1 MVSRPPLH
9 LTSGIG
15 TTTYS
20 SPEQRF
26 SNHYSTSSDIFSA
39 GLILL
44 ELLMCCCRATVTR
57 RMFRTD
63 MHRLT
68 VFQQVRDDPSDLPPE
83 ILQDYAQFAP
93 VLRAML
99 SKDPHARPTAR
110 DLLELPQF
118 GKKTSR
124 ELLSVIET
132 KNEAIEA
139 KDRRVGTVI
148 VGQS

>member
-1 MVSRPPLH
+1 
-9 LTSGIG
+9 
-15 TTTYS
+15 
-20 SPEQRF
+20 
-26 SNHYSTSSDIFSA
+26 
-39 GLILL
+39 
-44 ELLMCCCRATVTR
+44 
-57 RMFRTD
+57 

-83 ILQDYAQFAP
+83 ILQGYAQFAP
-93 VLRAML
+93 VLRTML
-99 SKDPHARPTAR
+99 SKDPHARPTAK
-110 DLLELPQF
+110 DILELPQF

-124 ELLSVIET
+124 ELLSVIEA

>member
-1 MVSRPPLH
+1 MVSLPPLH

-15 TTTYS
+15 TATYS

-26 SNHYSTSSDIFSA
+26 SSNYSTSSDIFSA

-44 ELLMCCCRATVTR
+44 ELLMCYYRATVIR

-83 ILQDYAQFAP
+83 IFQSYPQFVP
-93 VLRAML
+93 ILEAML
-99 SKDPHARPTAR
+99 SKDPNTRPTAKS
-110 DLLELPQF
+110 LLENPQF
-118 GKKTSR
+118 GKKSSR
-124 ELLSVIET
+124 ELLSIIAAKT
-132 KNEAIEA
+132 EAIEA
-139 KDRRVGTVI
+139 KDKRVRKAVL
-148 VGQS
+148 GQS